1 MEVKIRMIGVFI
13 LLGFLFLAAG
23 CAVKGDSEGLIA
35 VSPESAVVTLGAQV
49 SFSSSPM
56 DIPVIWSVDEMLGF
70 DEGTINTS
78 GVYTAPSD
86 PDTAPEKVSVRAT
99 DPSSG
104 SSGSATAF
112 LTTFRTNVEIT
123 TPYLAATA
131 RVNTYLPGER
141 SAGQRGIAVYGSNVY
156 VVWAD
161 DSQGKNCIFF
171 SKSSNNGENFSS
183 PRRVNPPCLDE
194 QKSPSIAVAKVGNSL
209 IWYVAWEEDK
219 SGTASIYLARDTGN
233 GFGDPVPVSDS
244 LSAHNIIPSVAADS
258 TGRVYVAWERT
269 LSPLRSEITEDIT
282 SDIYFDISANSGLT
296 FGVDERFNDDDVI
309 GFSVEQRHPAVA
321 VDLSGNV
328 YVVYEDR
335 RTGPSHI
342 RIRRRVKS
350 GETFFPSEQVDI
362 VTTLS
367 SYINKF
373 PSIVTRSNGEVYVV
387 WQSALVVNNVPSAYN
402 IYVAKSS
409 GGSSFSMP
417 AVVHDAD
424 PAGVIGGWAYPAIAA
439 DDSYIYV
446 AWDDQR
452 NGTRD
457 IYFAKSSNGDTFKT
471 NRIVNDETGTLQET
485 WHEKPSIAVS
495 GGKAYVIWT
504 DYRNTTGVNSDV
516 FFAREE

>member
-1 MEVKIRMIGVFI
+1 MEVKIRTIGVFI
-13 LLGFLFLAAG
+13 LLGFLFFATG
-23 CAVKGDSEGLIA
+23 CAVKGEEEGLIT
-35 VSPESAVVTLGAQV
+35 VSPESAVVTLGAKV

-70 DEGTINTS
+70 DEGTISTG
-78 GVYTAPSD
+78 GVYTAPLD
-86 PDTAPEKVSVRAT
+86 PDTSPEKVSVRAT

-104 SSGSATAF
+104 SFGSATAF
-112 LTTFRTNVEIT
+112 LTTFKTNVEIT
-123 TPYLAATA
+123 TPYFAATA

-141 SAGQRGIAVYGSNVY
+141 SAGQKGIAVYGSNVY

-171 SKSSNNGENFSS
+171 SKSSNGGETFSS
-183 PRRVNPPCLDE
+183 PQQVNPPCLDE
-194 QKSPSIAVAKVGNSL
+194 QKSPSIAVAEVNNTP
-209 IWYVAWEEDK
+209 IWYVAWEELK
-219 SGTASIYLARDTGN
+219 SGTAVIYVARDTGD
-233 GFGDPVPVSDS
+233 GFETPVLVSDS

-258 TGRVYVAWERT
+258 TGRVYMAWERT

-282 SDIYFDISANSGLT
+282 SDIYFDISTDTGLT
-296 FGVDERFNDDDVI
+296 FGVDKRINDDI
-309 GFSVEQRHPAVA
+309 GFSIEQRHPAVA

-335 RTGPSHI
+335 QTGPSHI
-342 RIRRRVKS
+342 RIRRSMKS

-373 PSIVTRSNGEVYVV
+373 PSVVTRSNGEVYVV
-387 WQSALVVNNVPSAYN
+387 WQSALIVNNVPSAYN
-402 IYVAKSS
+402 IYIAKSS
-409 GGSSFSMP
+409 GGSSFLMP

-424 PAGVIGGWAYPAIAA
+424 PTGVIGGWAYPTIAA

-457 IYFAKSSNGDTFKT
+457 IYFAKNSNGVTFKT

-485 WHEKPSIAVS
+485 WHEKPSIAIS
-495 GGKAYVIWT
+495 GEKAYVIWT
-504 DYRNTTGVNSDV
+504 DYRYTTGVSSDV
-516 FFAREE
+516 FFAVEE